1 MHDHLLQFQVSLFEL
16 KIFLLQYFSGFE
28 ELNDSVSQSIGK
40 ICYEVNRSDRD
51 GDSTSER
58 SKEPGVT
65 IDKGQCKR
73 QEHQEKY
80 QIGYTI
86 ISTKY

>member
-16 KIFLLQYFSGFE
+16 KIFLLQYFSGFK

-40 ICYEVNRSDRD
+40 ICYEVNRIDRD

-58 SKEPGVT
+58 SKEPRVT
-65 IDKGQCKR
+65 IDKGQRKR